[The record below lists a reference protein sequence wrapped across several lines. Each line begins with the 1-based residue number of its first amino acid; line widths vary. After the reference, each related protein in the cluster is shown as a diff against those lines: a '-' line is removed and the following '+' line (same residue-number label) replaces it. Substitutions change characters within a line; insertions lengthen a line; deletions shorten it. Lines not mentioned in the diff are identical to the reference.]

1 MGSRP
6 DGRRADEPRQLRIE
20 PDYIRHVAGSVLVE
34 LGHTRV
40 VCTASP
46 ENTVPFFLRDT
57 QKGWITA
64 EYGMLPGSG
73 NTRIPR
79 EAARGRVGGRTHEIQ
94 RLIGRSLR
102 AVTDF
107 ARLGPRTI
115 WVDCD
120 VLQADGGTR
129 TAAITGA
136 YVALV
141 LALRRLREQGALL
154 DDPLH
159 GSVAAV
165 SVGIVDGEPR
175 VDLCYE
181 EDSRA
186 QVDMNIVM
194 TGDGRYVEVQG
205 TAESCP
211 FTREELTRL
220 TDAGSNAIHAFTA
233 IQSAALATK

>member
-1 MGSRP
+1 MGSRT
-6 DGRRADEPRQLRIE
+6 DGRRPQEPRQLRIE
-20 PDYIRHVAGSVLVE
+20 PGYIRHAAGSVLVG

-40 VCTASP
+40 ICTASP
-46 ENTVPFFLRDT
+46 ENAVPFFLRDT
-57 QKGWITA
+57 KKGWITA

-79 EAARGRVGGRTHEIQ
+79 EATRGRVGGRTHEIQ

-102 AVTDF
+102 AGTDLT
-107 ARLGPRTI
+107 RLGPRTI

-120 VLQADGGTR
+120 VIQADGGTR
-129 TAAITGA
+129 TAAITGS

-154 DDPLH
+154 DDPLT

-165 SVGIVDGEPR
+165 SVGIVDGEPL

-205 TAESCP
+205 TAESNP
-211 FTREELTRL
+211 FTREQLAHL
-220 TDAGSNAIHAFTA
+220 TDAGSSAIRAFTE
-233 IQSAALATK
+233 IQHAVLAVK